1 VVEVVMNWVLR
12 RAHSGTSM
20 LLENVEGRC
29 GGELY
34 IGVGEGSDRFEA
46 CMIARH
52 ERGGKEGLGPP

>member
-1 VVEVVMNWVLR
+1 VVEVVMSLVLR
-12 RAHSGTSM
+12 RGHSGMSM
-20 LLENVEGRC
+20 PLESVGGRC